1 MKFGDKLIKLRKEK
15 GLSQEELAEK
25 LNVSRQSVS
34 KWESNNTYPETD
46 KIVQICNIFDCSMD
60 DLINDKILDIT
71 KREAQDKKKYQII
84 VDSFLDFIIKT
95 VNLFSSMKFLD
106 ILKCL
111 FELAIITIILIIG
124 GCLFIGASEFIFNN
138 IFSFL
143 NGIAY
148 HILNSFIEGLF
159 TLIWLIL
166 SIIIITHIFK
176 IRYLNYYD
184 EYLSKMKKEEP
195 SFIVKNN
202 KTLLPRKTTKEKIIF
217 RDEGN
222 TPLAFLTIL
231 SKIAMGMLKVFGIFL
246 LVGAIFILFGLVVS
260 LMLFISLAIYSD
272 IFKGISLGL
281 FGIIVLG
288 SIIIYLLGSF
298 ILNKKIALKVTIISF
313 ILAFLITALGTGLAL
328 LSLKDI
334 EFKEQISFVKKKEF
348 KETLSYEDKMFI
360 DFSDYLD
367 SVNYIIDNNMT
378 TNDILITANYDS
390 AFHNITLH
398 KNNYYHMLSINV
410 HSIQNTH
417 LKDVYEKFINDLK
430 RNVISDYASLR
441 IEELKIYANEE
452 TINKLLDNYAKIYTF
467 DTTPTT
473 NGYKITIK
481 DKKVTIDNYY
491 CRIDYDIYNDSLT
504 ILEEGCLCDKEVLHT
519 GNDNKTI
526 YNCRYDE

>member
-1 MKFGDKLIKLRKEK
+1 MKFGNKLIKLRKEK

-60 DLINDKILDIT
+60 DLINDKVEDIT
-71 KREAQDKKKYQII
+71 KREAQEKKKYQII

-124 GCLFIGASEFIFNN
+124 GVLFIGASEFIFNN

-184 EYLSKMKKEEP
+184 EYLAKNKKEE
-195 SFIVKNN
+195 SFSIKNTESSIP
-202 KTLLPRKTTKEKIIF
+202 KKAYHERIIF
-217 RDEGN
+217 RDENN

-231 SKIAMGMLKVFGIFL
+231 SKIAMGILKIFGMFL

-260 LMLFISLAIYSD
+260 LILFISLAIYSD
-272 IFKGISLGL
+272 MFKGISLGL
-281 FGIIVLG
+281 FGLIALG

-313 ILAFLITALGTGLAL
+313 ILSFLITALGTGISL

-334 EFKEQISFVKKKEF
+334 EFKENISFVKKREF
-348 KETLSYEDKMFI
+348 KENITYQDKMFI

-367 SVNYIIDNNMT
+367 KADYIIDNTMASE
-378 TNDILITANYDS
+378 DIVITANYDS

-398 KNNYYHMLSINV
+398 KNNYYHMISLNV

-417 LKDVYEKFINDLK
+417 FKDVYQKFIEDLK
-430 RNVISDYASLR
+430 RNVISDYASLK
-441 IEELKIYANEE
+441 IEDLKIYANEE
-452 TINKLLDNYAKIYTF
+452 TINKLLDNYAKIYLF
-467 DTTPTT
+467 DTTPTA
-473 NGYKITIK
+473 NGYMINIK
-481 DKKVTIDNYY
+481 DKKVDIDNYY
-491 CRIDYDIYNDSLT
+491 CRIYYDIYNDSLNV
-504 ILEEGCLCDKEVLHT
+504 LEEGCLCDKETLHT
-519 GNDNKTI
+519 TNGDKII